1 MSQQSLFI
9 ADGGGSNNTANVTAQ
24 NTADGGFSLQGLVA
38 QYNVTPPTL
47 TDTFLT
53 FLQTD
58 AYGALKI
65 SGTVSNTDMDAA
77 NPGSA
82 VPTQTSWIGA
92 SDGTN
97 LRGLL
102 VESASRANLRT
113 SLYYGATEMII
124 GLDGYTA
131 VHQADSPWVVSGT
144 VTANQGGAWT
154 VAATQSGSW
163 TVAAT
168 QSGTWTV
175 QQGTPPWSFVGT
187 YASNV
192 APGSDAVK
200 SLVARYQS
208 SPSAVTDGNLT
219 YLQTDAYGV
228 LKVSFPA
235 GADNDAANPGS
246 ALPSQTSWIGASDGT
261 NLQGLRVDDAT
272 NKNLRVALFNGSN
285 ELAIDASGFA
295 TVNQGTSPWVIS
307 GTVTANQG
315 GAWTVA
321 ATQSGTW
328 TVQQGTPPWSFVGTY
343 APNVAAGTDADKS
356 LTAQFNATGA
366 ATAVSGPVDG
376 YRFADVAVTNG
387 NVTYAQTD
395 GYGRLEMTGAT
406 AIAYAYENR
415 INQTITLKNTA
426 GVLRKVIVGNAGK
439 TGALLT
445 FYDNTAASGTVIAK
459 INTSSIL
466 GQLVFDIPFAVG
478 LTYTT
483 NAPSPAADVTI
494 TFE

>member
-1 MSQQSLFI
+1 MSQQSIFI
-9 ADGGGSNNTANVTAQ
+9 SDGGASGNNANVTAQ

-38 QYNVTPPTL
+38 QYNATPPTL

-82 VPTQTSWIGA
+82 LPTQTSWIGA

-102 VESASRANLRT
+102 VESSTRSNLRT

-131 VHQADSPWVVSGT
+131 VHQADNPWVVSGT
-144 VTANQGGAWT
+144 VTANQG
-154 VAATQSGSW
+154 GSW

-187 YASNV
+187 YATNV
-192 APGSDAVK
+192 APGSDAIK
-200 SLVARYQS
+200 SLVGRYQS
-208 SPSAVTDGNLT
+208 SPTAVTDGNLT
-219 YLQTDAYGV
+219 YLQTDAYGQ
-228 LKVSFPA
+228 LKVTFTA
-235 GADNDAANPGS
+235 GTDNDAANPGS
-246 ALPSQTSWIGASDGT
+246 ALPAQTSWIGASDGT
-261 NLQGLRVDDAT
+261 NLQGLLVDNAT

-285 ELAIDASGFA
+285 ELAIDASGFI
-295 TVNQGTSPWVIS
+295 TVNQGTSPWVVS
-307 GTVTANQG
+307 G
-315 GAWTVA
+315 TVA

-343 APNVAAGTDADKS
+343 APNVAAGTDAVKT
-356 LTAQFNATGA
+356 LPAQYNATGS
-366 ATAVSGPVDG
+366 ATAVTGPVDG